1 MLSKKTISIETITLR
16 GYDVPTMA
24 PKGGPVR
31 CKMCGKPI
39 TAWGD
44 NNNHARGVHTVLPNQ
59 PSAYVHAGCVWE
71 NGREGRQRGYHAPE
85 TDFEGE
91 KFAPI
96 RGKAAK
102 DGVAFSFELEAW
114 NRATA
119 EQMVRWGAGYGMIA
133 TDDCTVGT
141 EWHMPSRVSLA
152 GFKEF
157 LQGFSAENDLSNPAC
172 GAHIHV
178 SFPAEKYNYGDDVG
192 QFYGMQNAMEVL
204 NHYKMILFNG
214 LRKDIACDRT
224 AAAGIWGRTMGG
236 YADNDMGLY
245 HGDWL
250 NLHTNDYQTIEWRL
264 PHFVNAAQYL
274 WCVAM
279 IREFTLELMKFLDK
293 KQDAEHTGKKLR
305 KIYRKY
311 AQGKGNAQRPERNDE
326 KDLQAYREIWEHAEQ
341 VLPIKF

>member
-1 MLSKKTISIETITLR
+1 MINKKTISIETMSLR

-39 TAWGD
+39 TVWSGND
-44 NNNHARGVHTVLPNQ
+44 PARAVHTVLPNQ

-71 NGREGRQRGYHAPE
+71 NGIEGRQRGYHAPE

-91 KFAPI
+91 KFQPI

-102 DGVAFSFELEAW
+102 DGIAFSFELEAW
-114 NRATA
+114 NEATA
-119 EQMVRWGAGYGMIA
+119 EQMVKLGAGYGMIA
-133 TDDCTVGT
+133 TRDGTVGT

-157 LQGFSAENDLSNPAC
+157 LQGFSAENNLSHRAC

-178 SFPAEKYNYGDDVG
+178 SFPAEKYSWDGASQYD
-192 QFYGMQNAMEVL
+192 GMREVHSKL
-204 NHYKMILFNG
+204 LANQTELFGG
-214 LRKDIACDRT
+214 LRRDIATSDI
-224 AAAGIWGRTMGG
+224 AAKAIWGRQMGG
-236 YADNDMGLY
+236 YAEDTMYLI
-245 HGDWL
+245 HGSWL
-250 NLHTNDYQTIEWRL
+250 NLDTRDYQTIEWRL

-279 IREFTLELMKFLDK
+279 IKEFTLELIKFLDDE
-293 KQDAEHTGKKLR
+293 QDAEKTGKKLR

-311 AQGKGNAQRPERNDE
+311 AQGKGNAQRPERNSAEDIE
-326 KDLQAYREIWEHAEQ
+326 AYRETWAQVAE

>member
-1 MLSKKTISIETITLR
+1 MTTTKTISIETINLR

-31 CKMCGKPI
+31 CKMCGKAI
-39 TAWGD
+39 TVWGD
-44 NNNHARGVHTVLPNQ
+44 NDDPARGIHTVLPNQ
-59 PSAYVHAGCVWE
+59 PSAYVHAGCVWAD
-71 NGREGRQRGYHAPE
+71 GVEGWQRGYHNPE
-85 TDFEGE
+85 TDFQGQE
-91 KFAPI
+91 FAPI
-96 RGKAAK
+96 RGKSAK
-102 DGVAFSFELEAW
+102 DGIAFSFELEAW
-114 NRATA
+114 NQATA
-119 EQMVRWGAGYGMIA
+119 AQMVKWGAGYGMIA
-133 TDDCTVGT
+133 TSDCTVGT
-141 EWHMPSRVSLA
+141 EWHMPSRVSLC

-157 LQGFSAENDLSNPAC
+157 LQGFSAENDLSDPAC

-178 SFPAEKYNYGDDVG
+178 SFPAEKYGLTDSQNE
-192 QFYGMQNAMEVL
+192 GMYSAVQCLIRN
-204 NHYKMILFNG
+204 KQKLFDG
-214 LRKDIACDRT
+214 LRQDIAHDST

-236 YADNDMGLY
+236 YADDDMGLY

-264 PHFVNAAQYL
+264 PHFHDAAQYL

-279 IREFTLELMKFLDK
+279 VKEFTLELVKFLDR

-326 KDLQAYREIWEHAEQ
+326 KDLRAYREIWEHAER

>member
-1 MLSKKTISIETITLR
+1 MISKKTVEISTMNLR

-39 TAWGD
+39 TVWGD
-44 NNNHARGVHTVLPNQ
+44 NDNPARAVHTVLPNQ
-59 PSAYVHAGCVWE
+59 PSAYVHAGCCWW
-71 NGREGRQRGYHAPE
+71 NGVEGRQRGYHAPE

-91 KFAPI
+91 EFRPV

-102 DGVAFSFELEAW
+102 DGILFSFELEAW
-114 NRATA
+114 NEATA
-119 EQMVRWGAGYGMIA
+119 EQMVKWGAGYGMIA
-133 TDDCTVGT
+133 TRDGTCGT
-141 EWHMPSRVSLA
+141 EWHAPSCGSLA
-152 GFKEF
+152 GRKEF
-157 LQGFSAENDLSNPAC
+157 FIGFSAENDLSDPAC

-178 SFPAEKYNYGDDVG
+178 SFPAERFSWTEE
-192 QFYGMQNAMEVL
+192 QERGMEQAVQTLIAN
-204 NHYKMILFNG
+204 KWKLFDG
-214 LRKDIACDRT
+214 LRQDIAHDNT

-250 NLHTNDYQTIEWRL
+250 NLHTNEYQTIEWRL

-279 IREFTLELMKFLDK
+279 VKEFTLELIKFLDDE
-293 KQDAEHTGKKLR
+293 QDAEKTGKKLR

-311 AQGKGNAQRPERNDE
+311 AQGKGNAQRPERNDS
-326 KDLQAYREIWEHAEQ
+326 KDLDAYRETWAQVAE

>member
-1 MLSKKTISIETITLR
+1 M
-16 GYDVPTMA
+16 
-24 PKGGPVR
+24 
-31 CKMCGKPI
+31 
-39 TAWGD
+39 
-44 NNNHARGVHTVLPNQ
+44 
-59 PSAYVHAGCVWE
+59 WE

-91 KFAPI
+91 KFNPI

-102 DGVAFSFELEAW
+102 DGIAFSFELEAW
-114 NRATA
+114 NTATA
-119 EQMVRWGAGYGMIA
+119 EQMVKWGAGYGMIA
-133 TDDCTVGT
+133 TRDGTVGT

-157 LQGFSAENDLSNPAC
+157 LQGFSAENDLSDVHC

-178 SFPAEKYNYGDDVG
+178 SFPAERFSRDDS
-192 QFYGMQNAMEVL
+192 QYFGMQNAVSTL
-204 NHYKMILFNG
+204 TLFQNSLFDG
-214 LRKDIACDRT
+214 LRRDIAASDI
-224 AAAGIWGRTMGG
+224 AAKAIWGRQMAG
-236 YADNDMGLY
+236 YARNTMYLK
-245 HGDWL
+245 HGAWL
-250 NLHTNDYQTIEWRL
+250 NLNTKDFQTIEWRL

-279 IREFTLELMKFLDK
+279 IKEFTLELMKFLDDE
-293 KQDAEHTGKKLR
+293 QDAEKTGKKLR

-326 KDLQAYREIWEHAEQ
+326 KDLRAYRETWAQVAE

>member
-1 MLSKKTISIETITLR
+1 MISTKTISIETMNLR

-31 CKMCGKPI
+31 CKMCGKPV
-39 TAWGD
+39 TVWGD
-44 NNNHARGVHTVLPNQ
+44 NDNPARGIHTVLPNQ
-59 PSAYVHAGCVWE
+59 PSAYVHAGCVWAD
-71 NGREGRQRGYHAPE
+71 GIEGYQRGYHHPE
-85 TDFEGE
+85 ADFEGD
-91 KFAPI
+91 KFNPI

-102 DGVAFSFELEAW
+102 DGIAFSFELEAW
-114 NRATA
+114 NVATA

-133 TDDCTVGT
+133 TSDCTVGT

-157 LQGFSAENDLSNPAC
+157 LQGFSAENDMSHDAC

-178 SFPAEKYNYGDDVG
+178 SFPAEKYSGSGRDQHD
-192 QFYGMQNAMEVL
+192 GMWNANRKL
-204 NHYKMILFNG
+204 NSNKTELFGG
-214 LRKDIACDRT
+214 LRRDIAACDK
-224 AAAGIWGRTMGG
+224 AARAIWGRQMGG
-236 YADNDMGLY
+236 YADNDMDLV

-250 NLHTNDYQTIEWRL
+250 NLHTNEYQTIEWRL

-279 IREFTLELMKFLDK
+279 VKEFTLELMKFLDDE
-293 KQDAEHTGKKLR
+293 QDAEKTGKKLR

-326 KDLQAYREIWEHAEQ
+326 KDLRAYRETWAQVAE

>member
-1 MLSKKTISIETITLR
+1 MKNVKTISIETMNLR
-16 GYDVPTMA
+16 GYDIPTIS
-24 PKGGPVR
+24 PRGGAIR
-31 CKMCGKPI
+31 CKMCGKVI
-39 TAWGD
+39 DMWGD
-44 NNNHARGVHTVLPNQ
+44 NNDPARGVHTVLPNQ
-59 PSAYVHAGCVWE
+59 PSAYVHAGCAWE
-71 NGREGRQRGYHAPE
+71 DGEEGQQRGYHNPE

-91 KFAPI
+91 KFQPI

-102 DGVAFSFELEAW
+102 DGVAFSFELETW

-119 EQMVRWGAGYGMIA
+119 EQMVKWGAGYCMIA
-133 TDDCTVGT
+133 TYDGTVGT

-157 LQGFSAENDLSNPAC
+157 LQGFSAENDLSDPAC

-178 SFPAEKYNYGDDVG
+178 SFPAERFSMMEE
-192 QFYGMQNAMEVL
+192 QEYGMEQAVQTLIAN
-204 NHYKMILFNG
+204 KWKLFDG
-214 LRKDIACDRT
+214 LRKDIAHDNT

-250 NLHTNDYQTIEWRL
+250 NLHTRNYQTIEWRL
-264 PHFVNAAQYL
+264 PHFHDAAQYL

-279 IREFTLELMKFLDK
+279 IKEFTLELVKFLDE

-311 AQGKGNAQRPERNDE
+311 AQGKGNAQRPERNNPEDLE
-326 KDLQAYREIWEHAEQ
+326 KYREIWEHAER
-341 VLPIKF
+341 VLPVKF

>member
-1 MLSKKTISIETITLR
+1 MISTKTVNIETMNLR

-39 TAWGD
+39 TVWGGYD
-44 NNNHARGVHTVLPNQ
+44 PARAVHTVLPNQ
-59 PSAYVHAGCVWE
+59 PSAYVHAGCCWW
-71 NGREGRQRGYHAPE
+71 NGVEGRQRGYHAPE
-85 TDFEGE
+85 TDFEGK
-91 KFAPI
+91 KFQPI

-102 DGVAFSFELEAW
+102 DGIAFSFELEAW

-119 EQMVRWGAGYGMIA
+119 DQMVRWGAAYGMVA
-133 TDDCTVGT
+133 TSDCTVGT

-157 LQGFSAENDLSNPAC
+157 LQGFSAENDLSDPAC

-178 SFPAEKYNYGDDVG
+178 SFPAEKYSWDGASQYD
-192 QFYGMQNAMEVL
+192 GMWEANRKL
-204 NHYKMILFNG
+204 ISNKTKLFGG
-214 LRKDIACDRT
+214 LRRDIAASDT
-224 AAAGIWGRTMGG
+224 AAKAIWGRQMGG
-236 YADNDMGLY
+236 YASDTMDLV
-245 HGDWL
+245 HGAWL
-250 NLHTNDYQTIEWRL
+250 NLDTRDYQTIEWRL

-279 IREFTLELMKFLDK
+279 VKEFTLELMKFLDDE
-293 KQDAEHTGKKLR
+293 QDAEKTGKKLR

-311 AQGKGNAQRPERNDE
+311 AQGKGNAQRPERNSVEDIE
-326 KDLQAYREIWEHAEQ
+326 SYRETWAQVAEI
-341 VLPIKF
+341 LPIKF

>member
-1 MLSKKTISIETITLR
+1 MINTKTISIETMNLR

-39 TAWGD
+39 TVWGD
-44 NNNHARGVHTVLPNQ
+44 DENPARGIHTVLPNQ
-59 PSAYVHAGCVWE
+59 PSAYVHAGCCWW
-71 NGREGRQRGYHAPE
+71 NGVEGRQRGYHAPE
-85 TDFEGE
+85 TDFEGQE
-91 KFAPI
+91 FNPV

-102 DGVAFSFELEAW
+102 DGILFSFELETENVAS
-114 NRATA
+114 A
-119 EQMVRWGAGYGMIA
+119 EQMVKWGAGYGMIA
-133 TDDCTVGT
+133 THDGTAGT
-141 EWHMPSRVSLA
+141 EWHAPSCGSLA
-152 GFKEF
+152 GRKEF
-157 LQGFSAENDLSNPAC
+157 FIGFSAENDMTTDNC

-178 SFPAEKYNYGDDVG
+178 SFPAEKYSWNEHSQRD
-192 QFYGMQNAMEVL
+192 GMRNANREL
-204 NHYKMILFNG
+204 NSNKTELFGG
-214 LRKDIACDRT
+214 LRRDIAASDK
-224 AAAGIWGRTMGG
+224 AARAIWGRQMGG

-250 NLHTNDYQTIEWRL
+250 NLHTHDYQTIEWRL

-279 IREFTLELMKFLDK
+279 IKEFTLELMKFLDDE
-293 KQDAEHTGKKLR
+293 QDAEKTGKKLR

-311 AQGKGNAQRPERNDE
+311 AQGKGNAQRPERNDS
-326 KDLQAYREIWEHAEQ
+326 KDIEAYRETWAQVAE

>member
-1 MLSKKTISIETITLR
+1 MTSTKTISVETMNLR
-16 GYDVPTMA
+16 GYDIPTIA

-39 TAWGD
+39 TVWGD
-44 NNNHARGVHTVLPNQ
+44 NDNPARAVHTVLPNQ
-59 PSAYVHAGCVWE
+59 PSAYVHAGCVWAD
-71 NGREGRQRGYHAPE
+71 GIEGYQRGYHNPE
-85 TDFEGE
+85 TDFEGK
-91 KFAPI
+91 KFAPV

-102 DGVAFSFELEAW
+102 DGIAFSFELEAW
-114 NRATA
+114 NQATA
-119 EQMVRWGAGYGMIA
+119 DQMVRWGAGYGMVA
-133 TDDCTVGT
+133 TSDCTVGT

-157 LQGFSAENDLSNPAC
+157 LQGFSAENDMSHNAC

-178 SFPAEKYNYGDDVG
+178 SFPAEKYSWSGRDQHD
-192 QFYGMQNAMEVL
+192 GMWSANRKLNANKL
-204 NHYKMILFNG
+204 DLFNG
-214 LRKDIACDRT
+214 LRRDIAVSDK
-224 AAAGIWGRTMGG
+224 AARAIWGRQMAG
-236 YADNDMGLY
+236 YADNSMDLI

-250 NLHTNDYQTIEWRL
+250 NLDTNDYQTIEWRL

-279 IREFTLELMKFLDK
+279 VKEFTLELMKFLDDE
-293 KQDAEHTGKKLR
+293 QDAEKTGKKLR

-326 KDLQAYREIWEHAEQ
+326 KDLRAYRETWAQVAE

>member
-1 MLSKKTISIETITLR
+1 MISKKTVEISTMNLR

-39 TAWGD
+39 TVWGG
-44 NNNHARGVHTVLPNQ
+44 NSPARGVHTVLPNQ
-59 PSAYVHAGCVWE
+59 PSAYVHAGCAWE
-71 NGREGRQRGYHAPE
+71 NGQEGRQRGYHAPE
-85 TDFEGE
+85 VDFEGE
-91 KFAPI
+91 EFHPV

-102 DGVAFSFELEAW
+102 DGILFSFELEAW
-114 NRATA
+114 NQATA
-119 EQMVRWGAGYGMIA
+119 EQMVKWGAGYGMIA
-133 TDDCTVGT
+133 TRDGTCGT
-141 EWHMPSRVSLA
+141 EWHAPSCGSLA
-152 GFKEF
+152 GRKEF
-157 LQGFSAENDLSNPAC
+157 FIGFSAENDLSDPAC

-178 SFPAEKYNYGDDVG
+178 SFPAEKYSWNGKSQED
-192 QFYGMQNAMEVL
+192 GMWNANRRL
-204 NHYKMILFNG
+204 NSNKTELFGG
-214 LRKDIACDRT
+214 LRRDIAASGK
-224 AAAGIWGRTMGG
+224 AAEAIWGRQMGG
-236 YADNDMGLY
+236 YAESSMNLV
-245 HGDWL
+245 HGAWL
-250 NLHTNDYQTIEWRL
+250 NLDTRDYQTIEWRL

-279 IREFTLELMKFLDK
+279 VKEFTLELMKFLDE

-326 KDLQAYREIWEHAEQ
+326 KDLQAYRETWEQVAE